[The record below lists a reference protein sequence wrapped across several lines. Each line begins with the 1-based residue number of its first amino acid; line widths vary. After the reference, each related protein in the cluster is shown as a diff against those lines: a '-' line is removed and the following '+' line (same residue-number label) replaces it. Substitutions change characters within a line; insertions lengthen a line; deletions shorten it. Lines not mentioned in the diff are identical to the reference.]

1 MKKIFDY
8 IIITVA
14 NQFQK
19 KILES
24 KLMEIKKELSCDT
37 EYIITIEKEKLGSGG
52 ALLKIINQV
61 ETNKKKILLINSAG
75 KSTRMPIYADKG
87 KIFIPTF
94 SGNNKILLDEI
105 FEEVMPIG
113 ERMEPGILIVSG
125 DCTTIYKKINQK
137 VFKENTAF
145 SVLTDA
151 VQGERHGVFVTQ
163 NRKLKESL
171 QKESIEVLK
180 EKNAVNKEGKV
191 NIDTGIIYY
200 NEDTVESL
208 KKIELNN
215 VMINLYTDLIYP
227 LCLKADFNEYLC
239 QKSEAEITKELIH
252 IRKEI
257 WNLIKNKAIEIE
269 NLENGRFIHYGT
281 TQEFLKIAFERNN
294 NENIVINSV
303 VEGKLTTK
311 CYIENSI
318 ISSKSKI
325 GKNSVVI
332 DSVIDC
338 NVPENVLVKTLEISG
353 KYYTIVCDL
362 NDSNRC
368 IFDEKTHLLYNE
380 KDIASKKSI
389 ESY

>member
-1 MKKIFDY
+1 
-8 IIITVA
+8 
-14 NQFQK
+14 
-19 KILES
+19 
-24 KLMEIKKELSCDT
+24 
-37 EYIITIEKEKLGSGG
+37 
-52 ALLKIINQV
+52 
-61 ETNKKKILLINSAG
+61 
-75 KSTRMPIYADKG
+75 
-87 KIFIPTF
+87 
-94 SGNNKILLDEI
+94 
-105 FEEVMPIG
+105 
-113 ERMEPGILIVSG
+113 
-125 DCTTIYKKINQK
+125 
-137 VFKENTAF
+137 
-145 SVLTDA
+145 
-151 VQGERHGVFVTQ
+151 
-163 NRKLKESL
+163 
-171 QKESIEVLK
+171 
-180 EKNAVNKEGKV
+180 
-191 NIDTGIIYY
+191 
-200 NEDTVESL
+200 
-208 KKIELNN
+208 
-215 VMINLYTDLIYP
+215 MINLYTDLIYP

>member
-137 VFKENTAF
+137 VFK
-145 SVLTDA
+145 
-151 VQGERHGVFVTQ
+151 
-163 NRKLKESL
+163 
-171 QKESIEVLK
+171 
-180 EKNAVNKEGKV
+180 
-191 NIDTGIIYY
+191 
-200 NEDTVESL
+200 
-208 KKIELNN
+208 
-215 VMINLYTDLIYP
+215 
-227 LCLKADFNEYLC
+227 
-239 QKSEAEITKELIH
+239 
-252 IRKEI
+252 
-257 WNLIKNKAIEIE
+257 
-269 NLENGRFIHYGT
+269 
-281 TQEFLKIAFERNN
+281 
-294 NENIVINSV
+294 
-303 VEGKLTTK
+303 
-311 CYIENSI
+311 
-318 ISSKSKI
+318 
-325 GKNSVVI
+325 
-332 DSVIDC
+332 
-338 NVPENVLVKTLEISG
+338 
-353 KYYTIVCDL
+353 
-362 NDSNRC
+362 
-368 IFDEKTHLLYNE
+368 
-380 KDIASKKSI
+380 
-389 ESY
+389 